1 VAGSFSI
8 DSMKILAL
16 QQVPFETPAL
26 IQPLLESIG
35 HSVTVQMAATMEKW
49 PEPREYEALILM
61 GGPMNVY
68 QYRQFP
74 WLRKER
80 LFIERFLQS
89 GQPILGIC
97 LGAQLIADA
106 LGARVV
112 ENPLKEI
119 GWHPVRFTRE
129 SRNLMPF
136 LPDITEVFHWHGD
149 TFELPRGA
157 VRMSSS
163 PGCNEQGFLYGS
175 RVLGLQFHL
184 ECDRPAIERLIEN
197 CGDELAAG
205 GALVQNSDMIRDR
218 AAVYEE
224 PTATILRHLL
234 AWWSGP
240 VLRVV

>member
-1 VAGSFSI
+1 MH
-8 DSMKILAL
+8 DLMKILAL
-16 QQVPFETPAL
+16 QHVPFETPAG
-26 IQPLLESIG
+26 IQPILESIG
-35 HSVTVQMAATMEKW
+35 HSLTVQLAATIDRW
-49 PEPREYEALILM
+49 PEPEEYDALIVM
-61 GGPMNVY
+61 GGPMNVF

-80 LFIERFLQS
+80 LFIERYLQS

-136 LPDITEVFHWHGD
+136 LPDITEVLHWHGD
-149 TFELPRGA
+149 TYELPRGA
-157 VRMSSS
+157 VRMASS

-184 ECDRPAIERLIEN
+184 ECDLAAVERLLEN
-197 CGDELAAG
+197 CAEEMAAG
-205 GALVQNSDMIRDR
+205 GTLVQNAAMIRDLTQHY
-218 AAVYEE
+218 AES
-224 PTATILRHLL
+224 TANILNHLL